1 LVHDIV
7 LNDLN
12 TALEEGVVLFSLLFP
27 WNIFCPKA
35 ISINEQTRKTQMD
48 GMQNKAVYAITMPG
62 NIEIWKSFYIC
73 LNQPF

>member
-1 LVHDIV
+1 MV

-27 WNIFCPKA
+27 WNVFSPKP

-48 GMQNKAVYAITMPG
+48 GMQNKAVYEIAMPE
-62 NIEIWKSFYIC
+62 NIEKWKSFYIC

>member
-12 TALEEGVVLFSLLFP
+12 TALEEGVVQFSLLFP
-27 WNIFCPKA
+27 WNIFSPKA